1 MPAAKPQ
8 FSCDIAEGWEDA
20 ADEGGLLDGVYDHPA
35 HGCQTS
41 SSAHQREPSNPQ
53 QQLSYSAAAPAL
65 KFDIDDDDDGDD
77 FDLDWSTAQH
87 ENRIAS
93 NQHASTSKSAAAAAA
108 LPAAKPSSAVCMQC
122 SSAPK
127 LQASS
132 HAHSAAPS
140 QPGFQPGS
148 EGPVQKSLPAVSKA
162 QQPQPRKAPNSF
174 KPPRR
179 ITSASAAAGADAA
192 DGAADREAE
201 VGSHMGG
208 ASSKQPLLRLR
219 RAGQVGPHALP
230 HTVPHA
236 VPQAVGKAQGTNEDD
251 GEHNNSSSTT
261 IRVVSLD
268 ITRQKPSFEI
278 DTSPV
283 LWAVR
288 SLILYCKKPVSKW
301 TGHDFSFLV
310 QKWGFTSLSCYASS
324 L

>member
-8 FSCDIAEGWEDA
+8 FSSDIAEGGDDA
-20 ADEGGLLDGVYDHPA
+20 ADEGSLLDGVHDHPA

-41 SSAHQREPSNPQ
+41 SSTHQREPSHPQ

-65 KFDIDDDDDGDD
+65 KFDIDDDDDGND

-93 NQHASTSKSAAAAAA
+93 NQHASTSKSAAA
-108 LPAAKPSSAVCMQC
+108 LPAAKPSSAVCMQR

-148 EGPVQKSLPAVSKA
+148 EGPIQKGLPAVSKA
-162 QQPQPRKAPNSF
+162 QQPQLRKAPNSF

-179 ITSASAAAGADAA
+179 ITSAAAAAGADAA

-219 RAGQVGPHALP
+219 KAGRDGPHA
-230 HTVPHA
+230 VPHA

-261 IRVVSLD
+261 IRLVSLD
-268 ITRQKPSFEI
+268 ITRQKPSFEL
-278 DTSPV
+278 TP
-283 LWAVR
+283 
-288 SLILYCKKPVSKW
+288 
-301 TGHDFSFLV
+301 H
-310 QKWGFTSLSCYASS
+310 
-324 L
+324 